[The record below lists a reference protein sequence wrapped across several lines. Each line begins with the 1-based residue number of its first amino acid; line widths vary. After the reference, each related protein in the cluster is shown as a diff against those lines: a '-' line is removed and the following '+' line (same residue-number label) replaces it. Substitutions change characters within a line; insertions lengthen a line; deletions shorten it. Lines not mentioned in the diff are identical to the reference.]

1 MKAQIARSPAPH
13 QSSDAAGRGVG
24 AWVCTLL
31 TNSQVI
37 LLVHDQTLKTIVLQA
52 QHLPKPTGMKIET
65 LKREE
70 KGRWKSFL
78 RVPHLSFVPVS
89 TAGGNLALAALPL
102 PPLPELPPKILPLN
116 QAYPGR
122 LPELKHDSLTPSA
135 CSPRA
140 DARGHLCRFQEI
152 MHSLWRK

>member
-1 MKAQIARSPAPH
+1 MYTPNKFSGNPVGSQPIFEDHCVTGTAFTKTNWDENR
-13 QSSDAAGRGVG
+13 DFEEGRER
-24 AWVCTLL
+24 
-31 TNSQVI
+31 QV
-37 LLVHDQTLKTIVLQA
+37 
-52 QHLPKPTGMKIET
+52 
-65 LKREE
+65 E
-70 KGRWKSFL
+70 KFSKG
-78 RVPHLSFVPVS
+78 PHLSFVPVS